1 MKRLAIIG
9 AGEFQVPL
17 VKRCKERGI
26 ETHVFAWEEGAV
38 AKEFASKFYPISILD
53 KDGILEICT
62 KLKINGVCSIASELA
77 MLTVNTIASKMNLVA
92 SSIESANLTLN
103 KRSMK
108 DVFIQNK
115 IPCAIGGEFSN
126 YETKPKRLRELIEKT
141 LSDAPRSGTP
151 VRFVMV

>member
-108 DVFIQNK
+108 DVFIKNFK
-115 IPCAIGGEFSN
+115 FTMRNS
-126 YETKPKRLRELIEKT
+126 
-141 LSDAPRSGTP
+141 LSYFQR
-151 VRFVMV
+151 V